1 MTRLRHLRSTRV
13 RAALAL
19 GAVLA
24 AGVSGTYALW
34 TDTVPVSGV
43 TISSGVLDLKV
54 NTLDAVPAYT
64 DLNLTGMVPGNTVAG
79 ILTVRNAGTIPLTY
93 YATAA
98 ATNADGK
105 GLGAALVVKVT
116 ADSAVTGTAPA
127 RTCAGAALATTGTT
141 FAGNLVGTPATQRAW
156 PLGCPRRC
164 ASRQPCRP
172 PRPAPSRA
180 RRPTSRWPSPRAS
193 EPMSPRRVLDG
204 AGHLALSLGAVIG
217 ALCLVVTVAGVSFGI
232 RPVIFL
238 SGSMS
243 PAIPAGSLAL
253 SRSVPAADLR
263 PGDVVSVPAGDR
275 QVTHRI
281 VDITHHGGSATL
293 RLRGDANARTDDRS
307 YEIEAAPR
315 VLGSVP
321 RAGVLLAWLSRTPGV
336 FVLAGYA
343 TLLLALV
350 LRGRPGFV
358 EESTRALPRV
368 REVVARSREEDPAA
382 GGAHLDPG
390 VRRCNRPG
398 LRHPLRSPSSGRVG
412 RPVSVSG
419 SSVGTYTVPAPA
431 TFTCGAL
438 GVLSVTFN
446 WTAVAGATN
455 YTLHYGAG
463 GALTKAVTGTSTTVV
478 AAISGGTAWLQANRN
493 FGSTTWV
500 SAPSQTR
507 TYTVAAS
514 ALQLT

>member
-1 MTRLRHLRSTRV
+1 
-13 RAALAL
+13 
-19 GAVLA
+19 
-24 AGVSGTYALW
+24 
-34 TDTVPVSGV
+34 
-43 TISSGVLDLKV
+43 
-54 NTLDAVPAYT
+54 
-64 DLNLTGMVPGNTVAG
+64 
-79 ILTVRNAGTIPLTY
+79 
-93 YATAA
+93 
-98 ATNADGK
+98 
-105 GLGAALVVKVT
+105 
-116 ADSAVTGTAPA
+116 
-127 RTCAGAALATTGTT
+127 
-141 FAGNLVGTPATQRAW
+141 
-156 PLGCPRRC
+156 
-164 ASRQPCRP
+164 
-172 PRPAPSRA
+172 
-180 RRPTSRWPSPRAS
+180 
-193 EPMSPRRVLDG
+193 MSPRRVLDG
-204 AGHLALSLGAVIG
+204 AGHLALSLAAVIG
-217 ALCLVVTVAGVSFGI
+217 ALCLVVTVAGVSYGI

-307 YEIEAAPR
+307 YEVEAAPR

-321 RAGVLLAWLSRTPGV
+321 HAGVLIAWLSRTPGV

-343 TLLLALV
+343 TLLLAL
-350 LRGRPGFV
+350 LLHRSAPGQSGGRPAEPGG
-358 EESTRALPRV
+358 SPAGPSKRALRHTAGTWV
-368 REVVARSREEDPAA
+368 RALAAATVLGAGTVTAAPARAA
-382 GGAHLDPG
+382 WGDT
-390 VRRCNRPG
+390 
-398 LRHPLRSPSSGRVG
+398 
-412 RPVSVSG
+412 VSVSG

-507 TYTVAAS
+507 TYTVAAVS
-514 ALQLT
+514 LCS